1 MRREGERKAAVEGE
15 VVGEGEGAVVS
26 TLVISVMV
34 LESGF
39 VVHCAESLLRLH
51 SLQSLLCSIFGNHS
65 LI

>member
-15 VVGEGEGAVVS
+15 GEGEVVS
-26 TLVISVMV
+26 TLVISVMG
-34 LESGF
+34 LENGF
-39 VVHCAESLLRLH
+39 AVHCAESLLRLH